1 MFVIGLT
8 GGIGTGKSKAS
19 EILRDLGAE
28 VIAADA
34 IGHETYL
41 HGTEAWRELVR
52 EFGGEILETGG
63 EVDRDKLGQLVFG
76 NKQALEKLN
85 SIVHPRIRSEAAKR
99 LRTLSECGTAVA
111 VIEAALFLEAGWE
124 DLADEIWVM
133 AAPEET
139 VVQRIGS
146 RDGLDACQTRL
157 RISSQMTE
165 EERLASADVIIDSS
179 HGIAQMSLQLQAF
192 WRERVINRQET

>member
-19 EILRDLGAE
+19 EILRDLGAK

-41 HGTEAWRELVR
+41 RGTETWRELVG
-52 EFGGEILETGG
+52 EFGEEILETGG
-63 EVDRDKLGQLVFG
+63 EVNRDKLGQLVFG
-76 NKQALEKLN
+76 NKQVLEKLN
-85 SIVHPRIRSEAAKR
+85 SIVHPRIRSEATKR

-111 VIEAALFLEAGWE
+111 VIEAALLLEAGWE
-124 DLADEIWVM
+124 DLVDEIWVM

-139 VVQRIGS
+139 IVQRLRN
-146 RDGLDACQTRL
+146 RDRLNTCQIQL

-179 HGIAQMSLQLQAF
+179 HGIAQMRMQLQAF